1 MICAEVDVLTLA
13 FAATVLDSIIIA
25 AAADNSNVYSGVNI
39 VYSFFSACDRPLR
52 RHPVF
57 LTLQACCCSAD
68 IIIGVTVGTFALY
81 NCT

>member
-1 MICAEVDVLTLA
+1 MLTLA

-52 RHPVF
+52 RHPPPVF